1 MMIMYCVIA
10 YNHPPPLHPL
20 PPSSLKNISTTI
32 GFKLTPTPPNI
43 FNPYPLSP
51 WIIVIQIITFLSP
64 LPLLSLLIT
73 LFISYKFI
81 SFVHS
86 NCYVKHISLLF
97 VIALAL
103 IFVYNF
109 DSFQPSFLTIIMFDR
124 SSHSVYFKLKIY
136 MALIILNLL
145 SYPFFV
151 LIFFSPSECI
161 TIYVTFCLLFSY
173 RIISKICMEFLLI
186 SLALL
191 SVYDINNNFPPSF
204 LIINIFDKSY
214 LLICFKS
221 KICLVFILKN
231 FLSFPFFVLIF
242 FSHLK
247 CVTIYGKFLLLFSYC
262 IISKIYMEISE
273 NMQRY
278 ANRYHG
284 NVESHEDNNLNLRDV
299 HVDRRNGGGKQPK
312 KRGKKAM
319 AKNAPYILGIIF
331 FPSGSFMCN
340 ILLLIKVFF
349 KYYRP

>member
-10 YNHPPPLHPL
+10 YNHPPPLLPL

-103 IFVYNF
+103 IIVYNF

-124 SSHSVYFKLKIY
+124 SYHSVYFKLKIY
-136 MALIILNLL
+136 MALMILNLL

-161 TIYVTFCLLFSY
+161 TIYVTFCCLFSY

-204 LIINIFDKSY
+204 LIINMCNRFIIGTNLFLFRSQYLFRKRVSY
-214 LLICFKS
+214 LIS
-221 KICLVFILKN
+221 N
-231 FLSFPFFVLIF
+231 
-242 FSHLK
+242 
-247 CVTIYGKFLLLFSYC
+247 TLFC
-262 IISKIYMEISE
+262 
-273 NMQRY
+273 
-278 ANRYHG
+278 
-284 NVESHEDNNLNLRDV
+284 
-299 HVDRRNGGGKQPK
+299 
-312 KRGKKAM
+312 
-319 AKNAPYILGIIF
+319 YI
-331 FPSGSFMCN
+331 
-340 ILLLIKVFF
+340 
-349 KYYRP
+349 